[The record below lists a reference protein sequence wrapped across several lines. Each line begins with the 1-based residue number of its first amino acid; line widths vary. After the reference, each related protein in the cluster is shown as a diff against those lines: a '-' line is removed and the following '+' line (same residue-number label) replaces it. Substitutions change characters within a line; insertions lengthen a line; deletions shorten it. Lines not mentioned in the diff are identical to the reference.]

1 MLIVS
6 IIYLCFY
13 ITAKVYTK
21 DERMQ
26 GFDWSTWLA
35 RGASVLSMVMVIV
48 FVIIQDKNASVFFWP
63 PNNLFTVTGLYMVVP
78 INWMILDGT
87 IR

>member
-1 MLIVS
+1 MLFAS

-13 ITAKVYTK
+13 VTAKVYTK
-21 DERMQ
+21 DERFR
-26 GFDWSTWLA
+26 GIVWSTWLA
-35 RGASVLSMVMVIV
+35 RGASVLSMSMVIV
-48 FVIIQDKNASVFFWP
+48 LVILQDKNANVFFWP

-78 INWMILDGT
+78 INWMILDNA